1 MTDDFFAAL
10 DAKLDESSTSEVQHA
25 TAREEAEAFAERVIA
40 PAVVF
45 ANSVA
50 EQLASRGITAEV
62 IPSTT
67 SVTFTMRFKNQDKHD
82 LFVGLE
88 HDRPGIQATGYYVD
102 EKGKPYSAT
111 TGVLYRAANWT
122 DTTYRE
128 LLKKHVDDYG
138 FYASRHGG
146 IA

>member
-1 MTDDFFAAL
+1 MTDDFFAAF
-10 DAKLDESSTSEVQHA
+10 DAKLGEAKASAAQRA

-40 PAVVF
+40 PAIIF

-50 EQLASRGITAEV
+50 ERLASRGISAEV

-88 HDRPGIQATGYYVD
+88 HERPGIQATSYHVD
-102 EKGKPYSAT
+102 ENGRPYSAT
-111 TGVLYRAANWT
+111 TGTLYRASNWT
-122 DTTYRE
+122 DATYSE
-128 LLKKHVDDYG
+128 LLKKHVDDYAS
-138 FYASRHGG
+138 YASRHGG
-146 IA
+146 VA